1 MCDLYFKIL
10 RFKIKM
16 QNLYVLSVQY
26 KLKEGTKKPTFF
38 FMSFLDSGAG
48 NNTSEV
54 LRNLAGT
61 ITDCAT
67 ELKMGHY
74 HQENKFVFSAS
85 SKVEELQLE
94 QVVWH
99 DPEVRQHPNV
109 AILRPGGRARSALLL
124 KRYNMYQD
132 ALEQRLVRPDFL
144 QVVDNVFS
152 PFKMKVIFAEL
163 TKT

>member
-1 MCDLYFKIL
+1 
-10 RFKIKM
+10 M
-16 QNLYVLSVQY
+16 QNLYILSLQY

-38 FMSFLDSGAG
+38 FMSSLDSGAG
-48 NNTSEV
+48 NDTSEV

-74 HQENKFVFSAS
+74 HQENKFAFSAS
-85 SKVEELQLE
+85 SKAEELQLE
-94 QVVWH
+94 QVVWK

-109 AILRPGGRARSALLL
+109 AIVRPGGRARSALFL
-124 KRYNMYQD
+124 KRYNMHQD
-132 ALEQRLVRPDFL
+132 AVEQRLVRLDFL

-152 PFKMKVIFAEL
+152 PFEMKVIFAEM
-163 TKT
+163 TKTKAKNAFTGF